1 VRVVSLVV
9 CVVLPFVAVV
19 GGEEAG
25 LEGVEVLLERA
36 GLDVLAHPVGH
47 ELPPPLPRAH
57 HQPNQIKSKSFANDV
72 KKITQFL

>member
-1 VRVVSLVV
+1 
-9 CVVLPFVAVV
+9 VV

-47 ELPPPLPRAH
+47 ELPPPLPSAH
-57 HQPNQIKSKSFANDV
+57 RPTPNQIMILIICKLKM
-72 KKITQFL
+72 KIAQFL